1 MYVWYAVFVKF
12 VSNESIHIEGKKK
25 SPQLSPGAVKKEV
38 VGSKTYL
45 EASEYAGLNSVIEAS
60 DVLPGIGY
68 AAVKRHRYIEL
79 VGQSSSD
86 QSLVATE
93 VD

>member
-1 MYVWYAVFVKF
+1 MI
-12 VSNESIHIEGKKK
+12 SKKK

-60 DVLPGIGY
+60 DVLPGISDATVNSYWKIQLVSDGSCCY
-68 AAVKRHRYIEL
+68 ALIASKVY
-79 VGQSSSD
+79 
-86 QSLVATE
+86 
-93 VD
+93 